1 MNRPQQGDDGLGG
14 VKEVLQR
21 IQRLSAQPDNAEVQ
35 TAKKDSSRCIAIAA
49 VSAAAAIVLSVAG
62 AFLLLSSSR
71 PTHTVMVLTVPQLR
85 VHDMGRA
92 DAPPLAAHDKARA
105 ERLLRGEEY
114 LANGSVISA
123 RAFFERAAAAGLAAG
138 ALRLAATYD
147 PGELQRL
154 QALRVVPDP
163 ALARRWYERAR
174 ELGAPDA
181 VEQLARLSGN

>member
-1 MNRPQQGDDGLGG
+1 M
-14 VKEVLQR
+14 
-21 IQRLSAQPDNAEVQ
+21 
-35 TAKKDSSRCIAIAA
+35 
-49 VSAAAAIVLSVAG
+49 LSVAG
-62 AFLLLSSSR
+62 AFLLLSSSQ
-71 PTHTVMVLTVPQLR
+71 PTGTVVVLTVPQLR

-105 ERLLRGEEY
+105 ERLLVRGDEY

-181 VEQLARLSGN
+181 VERLARLSGN